1 MGGRG
6 NAEDSDFTH
15 LRSQKDVTPAKG
27 RDRMARNTV
36 HLSNKPVFKR
46 QATYILEMSSQA

>member
-6 NAEDSDFTH
+6 NAEDGDFTH
-15 LRSQKDVTPAKG
+15 LHSQKDVTPAKG
-27 RDRMARNTV
+27 RDRKVRDTV
-36 HLSNKPVFKR
+36 HLSNKLIFKR